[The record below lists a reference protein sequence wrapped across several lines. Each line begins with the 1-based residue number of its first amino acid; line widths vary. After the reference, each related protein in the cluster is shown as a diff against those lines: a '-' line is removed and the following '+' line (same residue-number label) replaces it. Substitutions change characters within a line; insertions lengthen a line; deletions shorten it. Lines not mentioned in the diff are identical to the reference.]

1 MSGASSPAEPDLFGY
16 RHTQKGPWHFLLHG
30 FAALLLTVGI
40 FNQNEPVAAFVLP
53 LSGVLMFILGTSFH
67 HLTVADEG
75 RQLAIHFG
83 PLPLFRRRIW
93 YDDIREVERGR
104 TTFLDGWGI
113 HMSLRGGWV
122 WNIWGY
128 DCVVFRLNQSTLR
141 LGTDDPDNLVRFV
154 RSRIARTSSPPTV
167 T

>member
-1 MSGASSPAEPDLFGY
+1 MSEIQGDLFTY
-16 RHTQKGPWHFLLHG
+16 QHTQKGPWHLLLYAVAAAFLTVSWSVRHVPAPSIT
-30 FAALLLTVGI
+30 FSAMAAL
-40 FNQNEPVAAFVLP
+40 
-53 LSGVLMFILGTSFH
+53 MFLFGTSFH

-75 RQLAIHFG
+75 RRLVVRFG

-113 HMSLRGGWV
+113 HLSLRGGWV

-128 DCVVFRLNQSTLR
+128 DCVILRLKRGTLR
-141 LGTDDPDNLVRFV
+141 VGTDDPEGLTEFLKG
-154 RSRIARTSSPPTV
+154 RTAGHAGSA
-167 T
+167 